1 MSPHP
6 LDDRQLQRY
15 ARHLLLDGFEVG
27 AQQRLANATVLVI
40 GAGGLGSPA
49 LLYLAAAGV
58 GCLMVADAD
67 QVDLTNL
74 QRQVV
79 HREASLGQAKVDSA
93 AATLGELNPHVRIV
107 ALRQRAD
114 ATTLPGWVAACDLVL
129 DCSDNYATRQAVN
142 AACVAARKPLAWAAA
157 VGWEAQA
164 GLYDPGDALSP
175 CYACLFPPAAPVS
188 DTPCAVM
195 GVFAPLVGQ
204 AGLLQAGEALKQLAG
219 LGSALAQRLW
229 LFDGRSLEAQLLQVR
244 PDPHCPVC
252 AAQRAA

>member
-1 MSPHP
+1 MSPAA

-15 ARHLLLDGFEVG
+15 ARHLLLEGFEVD
-27 AQQRLANATVLVI
+27 AQQRLADATVLVV

-58 GCLMVADAD
+58 GHLMVADAD
-67 QVDLTNL
+67 GVDLTNL
-74 QRQVV
+74 QRQVL

-93 AATLGELNPHVRIV
+93 AQTLAALNSQVRV
-107 ALRQRAD
+107 SALRQRAD
-114 ATTLPGWVAACDLVL
+114 ALTLTGWLQDCDLVL

-164 GLYDPGDALSP
+164 GLHDPTDALSP
-175 CYACLFPPAAPVS
+175 CYACLFPPGAAVQ

-204 AGLLQAGEALKQLAG
+204 AGVLQAGESLKHLAG
-219 LGSALAQRLW
+219 LGSALARRLW
-229 LFDGRSLEAQLLQVR
+229 LFDGRSLDTQLLQVR

-252 AAQRAA
+252 AAHR